1 MVIKI
6 KLVTKI
12 FKRND
17 WYVTSPFGS
26 RNPIKTKKGITTNF
40 HNGCDYGTNGEKWG
54 QYALENGKI
63 LSCGIASDGAKYI
76 WVNYPRINKK
86 ILHYHL
92 DSICVKTGQE
102 VHEGLLLGYTG
113 STGMATGIHL
123 HLGMK
128 NSNGG
133 DYEDPHNY
141 DYQLNNI
148 NHSETS
154 KMDLI
159 KIAYE
164 VIAGKYG
171 NGKTRIDKL
180 TNMGYNASDVQK
192 IVNEIKNKE
201 LKRTNFYIVKKDDTL
216 IKIAKKFGTTWEKLY
231 ELNRDIIGNDPDLI
245 KIGQILKY

>member
-1 MVIKI
+1 
-6 KLVTKI
+6 
-12 FKRND
+12 
-17 WYVTSPFGS
+17 
-26 RNPIKTKKGITTNF
+26 
-40 HNGCDYGTNGEKWG
+40 
-54 QYALENGKI
+54 
-63 LSCGIASDGAKYI
+63 
-76 WVNYPRINKK
+76 
-86 ILHYHL
+86 
-92 DSICVKTGQE
+92 
-102 VHEGLLLGYTG
+102 
-113 STGMATGIHL
+113 MATGIHL